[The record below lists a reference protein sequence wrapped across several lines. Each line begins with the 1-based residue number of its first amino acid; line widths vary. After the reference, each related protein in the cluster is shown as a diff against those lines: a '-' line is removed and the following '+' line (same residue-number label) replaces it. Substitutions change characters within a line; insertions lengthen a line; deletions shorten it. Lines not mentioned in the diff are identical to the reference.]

1 MATLRIY
8 TGFECDLNGIKYS
21 GGSRSTPVEITVTEY
36 MGGVI
41 SLATA
46 TTLDLWSSASAV
58 TTFDYFFIKCDQDIR
73 IELTVDRGAE
83 VGTILIPLLVEA
95 NTPFQ
100 LIYDDA
106 LANYTANFAT
116 GSADII
122 DRIRIRNVSG
132 VTTSG
137 AWALFT

>member
-21 GGSRSTPVEITVTEY
+21 GGSRSSPVEITVTEY
-36 MGGVI
+36 LGGVI
-41 SLATA
+41 SLANN

-58 TTFDYFFIKCDQDIR
+58 TTFDYFFMKCDVAIR
-73 IELTVDRGAE
+73 VEVTVDRGGE
-83 VGTILIPLLVEA
+83 VGDELMCFLVAA

-106 LANYTANFAT
+106 LANYTANFGG
-116 GSADII
+116 GSADVI
-122 DRIRIRNVSG
+122 DRLRIRNVSG
-132 VTTSG
+132 GAASG